1 MQHWLHSIGG
11 ADFAAKVEATDL
23 SEAIHRCRAD
33 AEPNSLAR
41 RRLDFKGVSMLPDLN
56 AMLQSAIQHV
66 KANRKAEARRLLEQI
81 VSVDQMNEQA
91 WLWLSACVET
101 AEEQAICLE
110 NVLEINPNNQKA
122 RKGLQAL
129 QARLSPPP
137 SADPFAGSP
146 FSSAP
151 AADPFAGSSFG
162 SASTADPFAGSPFGS
177 APYVSS
183 TPTSVEWGRSASRE
197 PAHSSTSALS
207 DEDYDAWLA
216 SLPLGTS
223 NKAFA
228 SAPLAEGPFSPPAD
242 QFADD
247 PSDFDFGSL
256 SAPAP
261 SADKASQGAFD
272 YAEAPPFAEQRD
284 FSADALGDET
294 LLDELQPDLSLYEP
308 PESLDSRPFEE
319 GDDVPLTAEDILR
332 AEPEP
337 APVPISVP
345 RPRLVPPSLFGGK
358 QSGKLSASGVSAH
371 YDSSDPFS
379 RIPAEIEAASGA
391 AGTQLPLDILIL
403 AGLNAAAL
411 IALVIN
417 LFS

>member
-1 MQHWLHSIGG
+1 MP
-11 ADFAAKVEATDL
+11 
-23 SEAIHRCRAD
+23 
-33 AEPNSLAR
+33 PN
-41 RRLDFKGVSMLPDLN
+41 LD

-110 NVLEINPNNQKA
+110 NVLDINPNNQKA

-129 QARLSPPP
+129 QTRLSPPP

-146 FSSAP
+146 FGSAP
-151 AADPFAGSSFG
+151 A
-162 SASTADPFAGSPFGS
+162 ADPFAGSPFGS
-177 APYVSS
+177 APSVPS
-183 TPTSVEWGRSASRE
+183 TPTSVEWGKSSGSAPSRGSV
-197 PAHSSTSALS
+197 PAFS

-216 SLPLGTS
+216 NLPLGTS
-223 NKAFA
+223 NTVFT
-228 SAPLAEGPFSPPAD
+228 SAPPAEGPFSPPAD
-242 QFADD
+242 QFA
-247 PSDFDFGSL
+247 SDLDNFDFGSVYT
-256 SAPAP
+256 PAP
-261 SADKASQGAFD
+261 SVEEPSQAFDAPSAFD
-272 YAEAPPFAEQRD
+272 YADAPPFDDQSD
-284 FSADALGDET
+284 SAVDVFGDET
-294 LLDELQPDLSLYEP
+294 LLEELQPDLSLYEP

-319 GDDVPLTAEDILR
+319 GDDAPLTAEDILR

-345 RPRLVPPSLFGGK
+345 RPRLAPPSLFSGK
-358 QSGKLSASGVSAH
+358 GRGKLSPSGASAH
-371 YDSSDPFS
+371 YDPSDPFS
-379 RIPAEIEAASGA
+379 RIPEEIEAASSIV
-391 AGTQLPLDILIL
+391 GTPLPLDVLIL
-403 AGLNAAAL
+403 AGLNAVAL